1 MPDEGT
7 PLLGDRHAS
16 TTEESELEA
25 AMSTSPSNQSGRTLI
40 IRGGANAD
48 GRSRSGVVKKTPLPW
63 AQFSVTLLLQVADHL
78 TAQVISPVSS
88 PISFFF
94 LSFALVPFYISQRDL
109 IDR

>member
-1 MPDEGT
+1 MSDEGT
-7 PLLGDRHAS
+7 PLLSDRHAS
-16 TTEESELEA
+16 AAEESELEA
-25 AMSTSPSNQSGRTLI
+25 AISTSNQSGRTPI
-40 IRGGANAD
+40 IQGEANVN

-94 LSFALVPFYISQRDL
+94 LSFALVPFYISQRDS